1 MSFARRS
8 PPRDSTAPTPR
19 AGGGTVT
26 ALKAQAHD
34 PNRVNVFLDG
44 EFAFGLEALTSVDEG
59 LRIGVELDA
68 ERVDA
73 LRALDET
80 SKATDAAIGLLAHR
94 PRSVQEIRRRL
105 LLKGFGA
112 ATIDGALDRLERWR
126 YVDDEAFARFWVEN
140 REANKPRGRRLIEQE
155 LRTKGLDREIIAQAI
170 SEAEIDEHAAALG
183 LARGR
188 LHSYSGMDQA
198 MARRRLGAWLA
209 RRGYGYDVVKP
220 VLAAVFTG
228 ADDDAEDG
236 DEEPG

>member
-1 MSFARRS
+1 VRRV
-8 PPRDSTAPTPR
+8 
-19 AGGGTVT
+19 GG
-26 ALKAQAHD
+26 
-34 PNRVNVFLDG
+34 
-44 EFAFGLEALTSVDEG
+44 
-59 LRIGVELDA
+59 ELDA